1 VRLIRVFLAV
11 LVVGAAGAAV
21 VFGLPDLRPQP
32 ERIPTTRAERG
43 DLDVRVHTLG
53 ELGPRRSLIL
63 SAPPTT
69 GMLQIVQLL
78 PPGTVVA
85 EETVVLTFDPAEQ
98 QYNLDQARS
107 ELEEA
112 EQELVKVDADT
123 RVQAA
128 DDQVTLLHARYEVRR
143 AELEVRGNEFVGAID
158 AQKNELAL
166 EEAKRALAQIE
177 ADVRTHADSNRA
189 ARLVLEEKRKKA
201 QLAMQFAERTI
212 ESMVVRTPIP
222 GLVVVKENRDA
233 SGGFFFSGMTLPEY
247 REGDTVQPG
256 RAVAE
261 IVDLSEV
268 EIRAKVNEAD
278 RTSLATGASAS
289 VRIEGAPTLPLTGST
304 KGVSGLAAKS
314 WWDVGAERQ
323 FDASFRLDRSEPAL
337 RPGMTARVV
346 IAGERLAGVQHL
358 PRQVL
363 FEKAGKP
370 VVYVKSGTAFTP
382 TPVKVVRRTE
392 TRVVVEGLAAD
403 AEVALTNPDRQTA
416 TRNGRSAAAPAIPGG
431 Q

>member
-1 VRLIRVFLAV
+1 VRLVRVLVAV
-11 LVVGAAGAAV
+11 LVAGAAGAAA
-21 VFGLPDLRPQP
+21 VFGLPDLRPRP

-43 DLDVRVHTLG
+43 DLDIRVHTLG

-69 GMLQIVQLL
+69 GMLQIVTLL
-78 PPGTVVA
+78 PPGTVVT
-85 EETVVLTFDPAEQ
+85 EGTVVLAFDPAEQ

-112 EQELVKVDADT
+112 EQELVKLDADT

-128 DDQVTLLHARYEVRR
+128 DDQVALLHARYEVRR

-158 AQKNELAL
+158 ARKNELAL

-189 ARLVLEEKRKKA
+189 ARAVLEEKRTKA
-201 QLAMQFAERTI
+201 QLAMRFAERTI

-268 EIRAKVNEAD
+268 EIKAKVNEAD

-289 VRIEGAPTLPLTGST
+289 VRIEGAPALPLTGST
-304 KGVSGLAAKS
+304 KGVGGLAAKS

-323 FDASFRLDRSEPAL
+323 FDASFRLDRSEAAL

-346 IAGERLAGVQHL
+346 IAGERLARVQHL

-363 FEKAGKP
+363 FEKEGKP
-370 VVYVKSGTAFTP
+370 VVYVKSDTGFTP

-392 TRVVVEGLAAD
+392 TRVVVEGLAPD
-403 AEVALTNPDRQTA
+403 AEVALTNPDRQVTA
-416 TRNGRSAAAPAIPGG
+416 RTGRNAAPAIPGG

>member
-1 VRLIRVFLAV
+1 
-11 LVVGAAGAAV
+11 VVT
-21 VFGLPDLRPQP
+21 
-32 ERIPTTRAERG
+32 E
-43 DLDVRVHTLG
+43 
-53 ELGPRRSLIL
+53 
-63 SAPPTT
+63 
-69 GMLQIVQLL
+69 
-78 PPGTVVA
+78 GTVVLA
-85 EETVVLTFDPAEQ
+85 FDPAEQ

-112 EQELVKVDADT
+112 EQELVKLDADT

-128 DDQVTLLHARYEVRR
+128 DDQVALLHARYEVRR
-143 AELEVRGNEFVGAID
+143 AELEVRGNEFVGAIE
-158 AQKNELAL
+158 ARKNELAL
-166 EEAKRALAQIE
+166 EEAKRALVQIQ
-177 ADVRTHADSNRA
+177 ADVQTHADSSRA
-189 ARLVLEEKRKKA
+189 ARTVLEEKRKKA

-212 ESMVVRTPIP
+212 ESMVVRTPMP

-268 EIRAKVNEAD
+268 EIKAKVSETD
-278 RTSLATGASAS
+278 RTALATGASAS
-289 VRIEGAPTLPLTGST
+289 VRVEGAPALPLTGST
-304 KGVSGLAAKS
+304 KGVSGLAAKA

-346 IAGERLAGVQHL
+346 IAGERLAHVQHL

-363 FEKAGKP
+363 FEKEGRP
-370 VVYVKSGTAFTP
+370 VVYVKSGGGFTP
-382 TPVKVVRRTE
+382 APVTVVRRTE
-392 TRVVVEGLAAD
+392 SRVVVEGLPAD
-403 AEVALTNPDRQTA
+403 AEVALANPERQA
-416 TRNGRSAAAPAIPGG
+416 AARNNGRGSASPAIPGSR
-431 Q
+431 